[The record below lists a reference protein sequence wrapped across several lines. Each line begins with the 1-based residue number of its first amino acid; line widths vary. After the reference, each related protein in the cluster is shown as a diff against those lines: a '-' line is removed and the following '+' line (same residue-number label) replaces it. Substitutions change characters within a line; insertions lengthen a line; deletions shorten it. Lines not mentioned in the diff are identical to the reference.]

1 VAKTTTDGGDLFTQA
16 GEASEPCPG
25 VWLLRGLLLEEA
37 PALWAEVQEIS
48 AAAPPRRMMTPMGF
62 PTQVSLTNCGM
73 LGWTS
78 DRQGYRY
85 AAQDPDSGNPWPP
98 LPARWSRLASLAA
111 MQAGFPGFTPDACL
125 INHYAPG
132 TKMGLH
138 QDRNERDFSAP
149 IVSFSLGLPVNF
161 VFGGASRRDPVTRIP
176 LQHGDAMVWGG
187 HTRLHYHGVLTLRR
201 GHHSLT
207 GERRINLTFR
217 KAG

>member
-1 VAKTTTDGGDLFTQA
+1 MAKTMTDGGDLFTQP
-16 GEASEPCPG
+16 GETREPCPG
-25 VWLLRGLLLEEA
+25 VWLLHGLLLEEA
-37 PALWAEVQEIS
+37 PALWAEVLAIS

-62 PTQVSLTNCGM
+62 ATQVSLTNCGV

-85 AAQDPDSGNPWPP
+85 AAQDPDSGKPWPP
-98 LPARWSRLASLAA
+98 LPVRWSQLASLAA
-111 MQAGFPGFTPDACL
+111 MQAGFPDFTPDACL
-125 INHYAPG
+125 INHYTPG

-176 LQHGDAMVWGG
+176 LQHGDVMVWGG
-187 HTRLHYHGVLTLRR
+187 PTRLHYHGVLTLRR
-201 GHHSLT
+201 GHHALT